1 MSDPRD
7 NEVREYESRPNA
19 PGNDAELIAKLK
31 AAIYR
36 GSKGAERFKEYIPAL
51 LRRATDEVIDGP
63 RTGRFT
69 IDELEKTEK
78 TYLGTKVE
86 ILLRSWLEL
95 PKGKALDLSIDGVET
110 DIKNTMGNNWMI
122 PAEAIGH
129 PCLLVKS
136 DEKHSRFSIG
146 LVVARDEYLCAG
158 KNRDGKRA
166 ISARGCDHIH
176 WILKDQPYPENIWS
190 TLDPQLRNEIAN
202 YPPGT
207 KRVAALFRL
216 VQSKPISR
224 VQITTMAPQR
234 DGMKRLR
241 KNGGA
246 RDSLA
251 RDGIAILSGYFDK
264 ALIERFGLPRCKK
277 DEFVSFEP
285 KTDSDKAL
293 LRSRGKIS

>member
-1 MSDPRD
+1 MASSPSKNVRQNEAQSDALR
-7 NEVREYESRPNA
+7 
-19 PGNDAELIAKLK
+19 NDADLIARIE
-31 AAIYR
+31 AAIYK
-36 GSKGAERFKEYIPAL
+36 GSKGAERFREYMPSL
-51 LRRATDEVIDGP
+51 LRRATDAVIDGP
-63 RTGRFT
+63 GTGRFT

-95 PKGKALDLSIDGVET
+95 PKGNFLDLLIDGIEV
-110 DIKNTMGNNWMI
+110 DIKNTMASNWMI

-129 PCLLVKS
+129 PCLLVKTS
-136 DEKHSRFSIG
+136 EKLSRFSIG
-146 LVVARDEYLCAG
+146 IVVARDEHLSAG

-166 ISARGCDHIH
+166 ISAQGRDHIH
-176 WILKDQPYPENIWS
+176 WVLRDQPYPENIWS
-190 TLDPQLRNEIAN
+190 GLDPELRKKIVS

-216 VQSKPISR
+216 VQQKPISR
-224 VQITTMAPQR
+224 VQVVTMAPQR

-251 RDGIAILSGYFDK
+251 HEGIAILSGCFDK
-264 ALIERFGLPRCKK
+264 TLIGRLNLPRSKN
-277 DEFVSFEP
+277 DEFISYQPQTE
-285 KTDSDKAL
+285 SDKAL
-293 LRSRGKIS
+293 LRSLGKID